1 MSKLNLDFL
10 LTIAI
15 TAFTR
20 DSSTTRMQGKSQSL
34 RPRPMP
40 WKCNDKS
47 MKMCNLIKQT

>member
-1 MSKLNLDFL
+1 MTKLNLDFV

-34 RPRPMP
+34 RPRPMSRN
-40 WKCNDKS
+40 CNDKS
-47 MKMCNLIKQT
+47 MKMCKHIKQT